1 MLFETGADFEYFGAA
16 GARECAHV
24 YPLVLVAA
32 VSADGR
38 AVHQDVAVI
47 LTHVSLQG
55 GNGGEGLVADA
66 AEMGRHVLVFD
77 VVRVDALLSAGTLP
91 AVLGTVLRLL
101 MVVVVLMVLVLVLVV
116 GRLPAATDS
125 AVTRQSHAVKR
136 VERPE
141 ESGGRRAAGEPSRP
155 VSGGRRGPVVV
166 RAAAVFRLRGSP
178 AAWGRRIR

>member
-1 MLFETGADFEYFGAA
+1 MLFETGANFEYFGAA

-77 VVRVDALLSAGTLP
+77 VVRVNALLSAGTLP

-101 MVVVVLMVLVLVLVV
+101 MVVVVLMVLVLVVV

>member
-1 MLFETGADFEYFGAA
+1 MLFETGANFEYFGAA
-16 GARECAHV
+16 GARECAHI

-101 MVVVVLMVLVLVLVV
+101 MVVVVLMVLVLVVV
-116 GRLPAATDS
+116 GRLPAAADS

-155 VSGGRRGPVVV
+155 VSGG
-166 RAAAVFRLRGSP
+166 
-178 AAWGRRIR
+178 

>member
-1 MLFETGADFEYFGAA
+1 MLFETGANFEYFWAA

-24 YPLVLVAA
+24 YPLVLVPA

-38 AVHQDVAVI
+38 AVHQGVAVI

-55 GNGGEGLVADA
+55 GSGREGLVTDA

-91 AVLGTVLRLL
+91 AVLRTVLRLL
-101 MVVVVLMVLVLVLVV
+101 MVVVLVVLVLVVV
-116 GRLPAATDS
+116 GRLPAAADS
-125 AVTRQSHAVKR
+125 AVTRQSHVVKR
-136 VERPE
+136 IERPE

-155 VSGGRRGPVVV
+155 VSGGRRGAVVV
-166 RAAAVFRLRGSP
+166 RAAAVFCLGGSP

>member
-1 MLFETGADFEYFGAA
+1 MLFETGANFEYFGAA

-91 AVLGTVLRLL
+91 AVLGTVLWLL
-101 MVVVVLMVLVLVLVV
+101 MVVVVLMVLVLVVV